1 MILQLLQQIVRWC
14 LNNKA
19 LTLLIYVWLIFR
31 WVQSFRTLPL
41 DVLPDL
47 DRPRVTVFTEV
58 EWRAPIEIE
67 QLVTSPLERVLNGA
81 PWVIDLRSSTTIGL
95 SIINIEFDRWSDVY
109 RNRQVISELLQ
120 SVDLPEWAKP
130 ILGPTASLLGEIVRV
145 WITSPDGSHDSNE
158 LRSLADWTIK
168 QQLLTI
174 PGIAQIIVMW
184 WSSQEYQILLD
195 PIKLSNYGL
204 TYSDVLASVE
214 TANVNRWWWF
224 LTDSKQEAPI
234 RIMWRTA
241 ELKDIQSVVIW
252 VWASGPILLSQVA
265 DVRFGTDPNLRWDA
279 SINGKPWSLL
289 RVVKQPWVNTL
300 DISAKIDEKMK
311 LVETSLPA
319 WVELTTELFRQDR
332 FIQEWL
338 SNVTEALRDAIIV
351 IMIIITIF
359 LMNGRLTLMTLL
371 SVPLSILMT
380 FIVFKLLGQGINVMT
395 LWWITIAIW
404 ELVDDSIVWVENMW
418 RRLREWKVKGEGWW
432 AKWLRKV
439 IYAAIN
445 EVRSPIVFTTFLGV
459 LAFIP
464 FITLPW
470 LDGRMLAPIG
480 IAYITALV
488 CSTLISVSILPVLA
502 SYLMPW
508 AIAKL
513 KTKEETAESNQ
524 PWFSSS
530 DTKVVTRLKK
540 LTKYWI
546 QFSLRFP
553 KAIFVWML
561 LCIPITY
568 LLYASAGKQW
578 LPELNEPSLTIWV
591 VTPLWSSLEHMR
603 WVADSASAKILQVDG
618 IVSIAM
624 TMWRAGAD
632 AHANGPNIAELE
644 VHTDKSIRSQEEMIA
659 DIQKIADEYKGIANF
674 SVWRPITHRIQ
685 ELQSWVR
692 APIVIKVF
700 GPELDVLD
708 GVTEQV
714 LAVTSE
720 IEGVVNAQMK
730 QEKLVPQVSIELDKP
745 AALSYAVAIWEQ
757 VEQIENGL
765 LGIQLSDIL
774 VGNARYPLIMR
785 FDPSWT
791 NDLTSLNSLPLVV
804 WEDKILSLGKIAD
817 IKMIQSPNSISHDN
831 LQRRKV
837 ISAFVQERDVVSAVE
852 DIKTAVGKLTLPQW
866 YVISYEWDYA
876 SQKAANRSL
885 LFVWLAVLAG
895 IYMVLFMVLKQHR
908 IVMQVLLDVITAFL
922 WWMIAVK
929 LSGNIVS
936 TAHMV
941 WFVSLLWIVSR
952 NGILLIEH
960 YLNLMKEWMPFDRR
974 LIIKGSLERVVPVLM
989 TVLTSG
995 IALIPLMIWAGSEA
1009 GKEILA
1015 PIAVVTFGWLIFSSI
1030 IEIFLRPWVF
1040 YWMNKWKQLLEV
1052 DDGISI

>member
-1 MILQLLQQIVRWC
+1 MILQFLQQIVRWC

-31 WVQSFRTLPL
+31 WVQSFRALPL

-81 PWVIDLRSSTTIGL
+81 PWVLAVRSSTTIWL

-109 RNRQVISELLQ
+109 KNRQVISELLQ
-120 SVDLPEWAKP
+120 SVELPEWANP
-130 ILGPTASLLGEIVRV
+130 ILWPTGSLLWEILRV
-145 WITSPDGSHDSNE
+145 WITSPDGSHDTNE
-158 LRSLADWTIK
+158 LRSIADRTIK
-168 QQLLTI
+168 QQLMTI

-184 WSSQEYQILLD
+184 WASQEYQILLD

-214 TANVNRWWWF
+214 ASNVNRWWWF

-234 RIMWRTA
+234 RIMWRTT
-241 ELKDIQSVVIW
+241 ELKDIKSVIIGEW
-252 VWASGPILLSQVA
+252 TSWPILLSQVA

-279 SINGKPWSLL
+279 SINGKPWTLL
-289 RVVKQPWVNTL
+289 RIIKQPGINTL
-300 DISAKIDEKMK
+300 DISAQIDDKMD
-311 LVETSLPA
+311 LVSDALPV
-319 WVELTTELFRQDR
+319 WVELTTELFRQDW
-332 FIQEWL
+332 FIEEWL
-338 SNVTEALRDAIIV
+338 DNVTEALRDAIIV
-351 IMIIITIF
+351 IVIIITIF

-380 FIVFKLLGQGINVMT
+380 FIIFRLLWQGINVMT
-395 LWWITIAIW
+395 LWGITIAIW
-404 ELVDDSIVWVENMW
+404 ELVDDSIVWVENMR
-418 RRLREWKVKGEGWW
+418 RRLREWKQKWEWWW
-432 AKWLRKV
+432 AKWLLKT
-439 IYAAIN
+439 IYIAIN
-445 EVRSPIVFTTFLGV
+445 EVRSPIVYTTFLGV

-464 FITLPW
+464 FISLPW

-488 CSTLISVSILPVLA
+488 CSTIISVSILPVLA

-508 AIAKL
+508 ALAKL
-513 KTKEETAESNQ
+513 KAEKTTLQSAQ
-524 PWFSSS
+524 PGFDAS
-530 DTKVVTRLKK
+530 DTIVVTRLKK
-540 LTKYWI
+540 VTKKGI

-561 LCIPITY
+561 ICIPITY
-568 LLYASAGKQW
+568 VLYAGAGKAW

-603 WVADSASAKILQVDG
+603 SVADSASAKILQVEG
-618 IVSIAM
+618 IKSIAM

-632 AHANGPNIAELE
+632 AHANGPNVAELE
-644 VHTDKSIRSQEEMIA
+644 VHTDKSIRSQEEMII
-659 DIQKIADEYKGIANF
+659 DIQKIADEYDGIANF

-700 GPELDVLD
+700 GPELDILD
-708 GVTEQV
+708 GVTEQI
-714 LAVTSE
+714 LSLTSNVDG
-720 IEGVVNAQMK
+720 IVNAQMK

-745 AALSYAVAIWEQ
+745 AALSYGVAIWEQ
-757 VEQIENGL
+757 VEEIENGL
-765 LGIQLSDIL
+765 LGIELSDVL
-774 VGNARYPLIMR
+774 DGNARYPLILR

-791 NDLTSLNSLPLVV
+791 NDLNSLNALPLVV
-804 WEDKILSLGKIAD
+804 WEDQVLSLWALAD

-852 DIKTAVGKLTLPQW
+852 DIKTAVGKLSLPQW
-866 YVISYEWDYA
+866 YVVSYEWDYA

-885 LFVWLAVLAG
+885 LLVWLAVLAG
-895 IYMVLFMVLKQHR
+895 IYMVLLTVLKKHR
-908 IVMQVLLDVITAFL
+908 VVMQVLLDVVTAFL

-929 LSGNIVS
+929 LSGNVVS

-941 WFVSLLWIVSR
+941 WFVSLLGIVSR

-960 YLNLMKEWMPFDRR
+960 YLNLMKEWMSFDHT

-995 IALIPLMIWAGSEA
+995 IALLPLIVWAGAEA

-1015 PIAVVTFGWLIFSSI
+1015 PIAVVTFWWLIFSSI
-1030 IEIFLRPWVF
+1030 IEVFLRPWVF
-1040 YWMNKWKQLLEV
+1040 YWMNKGSGLLEV
-1052 DDGISI
+1052 DDGVKL

>member
-1 MILQLLQQIVRWC
+1 MILSLLQQIVRWC

-31 WVQSFRTLPL
+31 WIQSFRSLPL

-67 QLVTSPLERVLNGA
+67 QLVTSPLERVMNWA
-81 PWVIDLRSSTTIGL
+81 PWVLAVRSSTTIGL

-120 SVDLPEWAKP
+120 SVALPEWAKP
-130 ILGPTASLLGEIVRV
+130 ILWPTWSLLGEILRV
-145 WITSPDGSHDSNE
+145 WITSPDWSHDSNE
-158 LRSLADWTIK
+158 LRSIGDRTIK

-184 WSSQEYQILLD
+184 WASQEYQILLD
-195 PIKLSNYGL
+195 PLRLSNFWL
-204 TYSDVLASVE
+204 TFDDVLKTVE
-214 TANVNRWWWF
+214 TSNVNRWGWF

-234 RIMWRTA
+234 RIMWRTTD
-241 ELKDIQSVVIW
+241 LQDMQSVVIW
-252 VWASGPILLSQVA
+252 QWVSWPILLSQVA
-265 DVRFGTDPNLRWDA
+265 DVRFWTDPNLRWDA
-279 SINGKPWSLL
+279 SINWKPWTLL
-289 RVVKQPWVNTL
+289 RIVKQPWVNTL
-300 DISAKIDEKMK
+300 DISAQIDEKMK
-311 LVETSLPA
+311 SIEDALPKG
-319 WVELTTELFRQDR
+319 VTLRTDLFRQDW
-332 FIQEWL
+332 FIEEWL

-359 LMNGRLTLMTLL
+359 LMNWRLTLMTLL

-380 FIVFKLLGQGINVMT
+380 FIIFKLLGQGINVMT

-418 RRLREWKVKGEGWW
+418 RRLREWKQRDEWWW
-432 AKWLRKV
+432 AKWLLHT
-439 IYAAIN
+439 IYSAIN

-464 FITLPW
+464 FISLPW

-480 IAYITALV
+480 IAYITSLV

-508 AIAKL
+508 AIAKM
-513 KTKEETAESNQ
+513 KRKEETEENIQ

-530 DTKVVTRLKK
+530 DTKVVTWLKK
-540 LTKYWI
+540 LTKHGI

-553 KAIFVWML
+553 KAIFIWML
-561 LCIPITY
+561 ICIPITY
-568 LLYASAGKQW
+568 LLYASAGKEW

-603 WVADSASAKILQVDG
+603 SVADSASAKILNVDG
-618 IVSIAM
+618 IKSIAM

-632 AHANGPNIAELE
+632 AHANGPNVAELE
-644 VHTDKSIRSQEEMIA
+644 VHTDKSIRSQEEMIV
-659 DIQKIADEYKGIANF
+659 DILKIADEYKGIANL
-674 SVWRPITHRIQ
+674 SVWKPITHRIQ

-700 GPELDVLD
+700 WPELDVLD
-708 GVTEQV
+708 WITEQV
-714 LAVTSE
+714 LAITSSVDG
-720 IEGVVNAQMK
+720 IVNAQMK

-745 AALSYAVAIWEQ
+745 AALSYWVAIWEQ
-757 VEQIENGL
+757 VEQIENWL
-765 LGIQLSDIL
+765 LGIQLSDVL
-774 VGNARYPLIMR
+774 DGNARYPLILR

-791 NDLTSLNSLPLVV
+791 NDLNSLNSLPLVV
-804 WEDKILSLGKIAD
+804 WEDRTLSLGQIAD
-817 IKMIQSPNSISHDN
+817 VKMIKSPNSISHDN

-852 DIKTAVGKLTLPQW
+852 EIKAAVDTLTFPQW
-866 YVISYEWDYA
+866 YVVSFEWDYA

-885 LFVWLAVLAG
+885 LLVWLAVLAG

-908 IVMQVLLDVITAFL
+908 IVFQVLLDVVTAFL

-929 LSGNIVS
+929 LSGNVVS

-952 NGILLIEH
+952 NWILLIEH
-960 YLNLMKEWMPFDRR
+960 YLNLMKEWMPFDRT
-974 LIIKGSLERVVPVLM
+974 LIIKWSLERVVPVLM
-989 TVLTSG
+989 TVLTSW
-995 IALIPLMIWAGSEA
+995 IALLPLIIWAGSEA

-1040 YWMNKWKQLLEV
+1040 YWMNKGKKLLEV
-1052 DDGISI
+1052 DDGVKI